1 LSRKR
6 GIVKKQVYSM
16 SFIAAITQDRLLCS
30 EVIEGAYDTTLFEE
44 VLFKM
49 LTHVRSDPLLQ
60 RRNVVLFMDNV

>member
-1 LSRKR
+1 
-6 GIVKKQVYSM
+6 M

-30 EVIEGAYDTTLFEE
+30 EVIEGAYDATLFEE

>member
-1 LSRKR
+1 MSRKR

-30 EVIEGAYDTTLFEE
+30 EVIEGAYDATLFEE

-49 LTHVRSDPLLQ
+49 LTHVRSDPLL
-60 RRNVVLFMDNV
+60 